1 MSTRP
6 SQTHY
11 SSSSSTV
18 SSSSYTSSDSDLSIR
33 TSMDAP
39 PPVAS
44 VEVLR
49 CLRCHRHVETTSTD
63 DIASTGMIRVGF
75 NLYYCQKCAVARKRS
90 TPSGS
95 PISKSGLWEIDVA
108 TKGVHVDESRTLDS
122 DKTSPPRRST
132 ASEPTRIA

>member
-6 SQTHY
+6 SQKHY

-33 TSMDAP
+33 SSMDAP

-75 NLYYCQKCAVARKRS
+75 NLYYCQKTTWTRF
-90 TPSGS
+90 TY
-95 PISKSGLWEIDVA
+95 
-108 TKGVHVDESRTLDS
+108 DETYDM
-122 DKTSPPRRST
+122 KWM
-132 ASEPTRIA
+132 